1 MRIERAIWQNDE
13 MQYSINILHAAEVH
27 PGLILGS
34 KLALGI
40 FILDWLDRHQSG
52 ILGPRSRPSS

>member
-34 KLALGI
+34 
-40 FILDWLDRHQSG
+40 WLSVSLFLTG
-52 ILGPRSRPSS
+52 